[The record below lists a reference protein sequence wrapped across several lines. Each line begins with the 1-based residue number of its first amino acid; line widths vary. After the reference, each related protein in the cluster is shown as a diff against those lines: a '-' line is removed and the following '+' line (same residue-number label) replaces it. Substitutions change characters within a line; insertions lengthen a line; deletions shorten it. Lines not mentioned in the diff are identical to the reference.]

1 MKEIMKQTE
10 KTEKMRQLTDA
21 ELQQVTGGGV
31 STLSNQ
37 MEECEA
43 QGDKANC
50 VKRDYCLWEKGKDGY
65 HCTWVGGP
73 S

>member
-21 ELQQVTGGGV
+21 ELQQVTGGGEDEFEQQDC
-31 STLSNQ
+31 LAQHDQEN
-37 MEECEA
+37 CE
-43 QGDKANC
+43 QRHYCDWYGDKN
-50 VKRDYCLWEKGKDGY
+50 GHY
-65 HCTWVGGP
+65 HCTWVSG